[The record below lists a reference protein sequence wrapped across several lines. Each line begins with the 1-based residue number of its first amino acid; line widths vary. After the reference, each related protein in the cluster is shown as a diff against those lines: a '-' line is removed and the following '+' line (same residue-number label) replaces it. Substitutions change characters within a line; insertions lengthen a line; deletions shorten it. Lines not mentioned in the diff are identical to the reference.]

1 MDEEPP
7 NQVWAVLHSCVDIDP
22 GLARF
27 PRVVSRCHGLNLG
40 ISRAQRV
47 LGTWLPWRVLS
58 RVFPS
63 CARGHGNL
71 EPVGKKK
78 NNHINDLI
86 EDKVF
91 DRRNKKININIIL
104 IRVCNDV

>member
-78 NNHINDLI
+78 IT
-86 EDKVF
+86 
-91 DRRNKKININIIL
+91 IL
-104 IRVCNDV
+104 MI